1 MKVEKRKK
9 KNKGGRRSG
18 GGGGRRVGTY
28 VRRVLRASTFVG
40 ITGKKREEQESIN

>member
-9 KNKGGRRSG
+9 KNKGGRRS

-40 ITGKKREEQESIN
+40 ITGEKREEQESIN